1 MLNASCRDNSE
12 NLPLIYLL
20 QILFALHDASLLSGM
35 QLAGLTTMSVEPIH
49 TGRSKVD
56 IFLELF
62 EAPDGSVVGQ
72 IEYDSC
78 LWKQSSIDVMAAD
91 LLVRRWLCPAS
102 YLSLPFTSVCAML
115 HWP

>member
-1 MLNASCRDNSE
+1 
-12 NLPLIYLL
+12 
-20 QILFALHDASLLSGM
+20 M

-78 LWKQSSIDVMAAD
+78 LWKGLGFSGTRITWNKNNGGVPMMKRAK
-91 LLVRRWLCPAS
+91 
-102 YLSLPFTSVCAML
+102 
-115 HWP
+115 